1 MVFSSMAPFQFN
13 YCHFSFS
20 VSSVWRIEDFF
31 ILWYWKIWIVKHRSC
46 QVTYRLTR
54 RLKIC
59 ALKFSPNEMSFRKWM
74 CQMHWKIFSLNNVM
88 RKFVKFFFFV
98 EIQFYSFNY
107 FSAVLCGLN
116 GFAAF
121 LDENSIQLILSWQRT
136 DIGCYEYFDGTL
148 DAPQNKTKKTKRNAN
163 RLDDNCS
170 DHMTGLAMA
179 AFGLFARVAC

>member
-88 RKFVKFFFFV
+88 RKFVKFFFF
-98 EIQFYSFNY
+98 
-107 FSAVLCGLN
+107 CR
-116 GFAAF
+116 
-121 LDENSIQLILSWQRT
+121 NSILFVQLFFSRAVRSKRICCFSRWEFNSIDSVLATHWYRLLWILRWDTWRT
-136 DIGCYEYFDGTL
+136 S
-148 DAPQNKTKKTKRNAN
+148 K
-163 RLDDNCS
+163 
-170 DHMTGLAMA
+170 
-179 AFGLFARVAC
+179 